1 MAAHERRQNGVG
13 YHIMHSV
20 PFKKINQRAPAG
32 IEAIL
37 SCPLRLKTSNA
48 FFAHQDLISRRQ
60 MRRGYGSKSNSNCT
74 CTVAAKKRS
83 EISAPRHRERTN

>member
-37 SCPLRLKTSNA
+37 SCPLRLKTSIA
-48 FFAHQDLISRRQ
+48 FFAH
-60 MRRGYGSKSNSNCT
+60 
-74 CTVAAKKRS
+74 
-83 EISAPRHRERTN
+83 